1 MLRRLEKGL
10 NDAKMK
16 SQATLPLTEAHLDGL
31 NQAHVG
37 LGHLGSADGRQ
48 YRDSDMRSPMY
59 NGPQP
64 DRPYQGHASGS
75 TSLDDDNDD
84 GEPVEEGMY
93 PARLIKKER
102 QRNSFFGTVLGPS
115 AAGRT
120 PENGSSPA
128 TSALDRPPSYSTD
141 TPSPLYSIPQ
151 ANAPLDDPVKRGLMD
166 EATAEN
172 IFDMVLIRLNPFIN
186 LFDPELH
193 TASYVRKKCPFLYTT
208 LLMAGSKFFK
218 PQVYPEIRQ
227 IAEQH
232 AVRVFAELRKSVEIV
247 QAFMCLTYWKEPTDD
262 GRTWTYIGFACRMAV
277 ELGLNRYTS
286 RPNPHETNLQRLERR
301 NRERAYLVLF
311 VHDRS
316 LSMQTGRLWMLP
328 EDDLVIESEGW
339 HEQVPQGSIRPE
351 DVILAAF
358 VSLRQI
364 AVETTKMF
372 ELQKNSSGTAQQD
385 NFDFL
390 LNACNLKL
398 ASWAAQW
405 TQEMKRAHG
414 ESFHHSFLE
423 FFQLYVGLFLN
434 SFGIHAYLIG
444 SNGPPPSLQALGT
457 CYANA
462 SRCLEIIVKEFARVQ
477 MLQYSQESI
486 TVMTAYCAV
495 MLLRLLRK
503 SNKTDSTVFSLI
515 LNAAEAYKEAGAM
528 MSSSSSCIF
537 HARFLKALVEREV
550 ARARQQGTRDLQD
563 GPAIDPALQDVAMT
577 TPASSMNPTTYPLPT
592 PGPESISSGPT
603 SPHNQGHPSPP
614 SGHMSEPY
622 YFPQGYGGHSGQQ
635 HVMSSAQGD
644 KNMVEAQ
651 MYAGGVANSTQQQ
664 ADHFYYHNMCRELGV
679 SEGADLMQYNMM
691 YFRERGVGG
700 VA

>member
-1 MLRRLEKGL
+1 
-10 NDAKMK
+10 
-16 SQATLPLTEAHLDGL
+16 
-31 NQAHVG
+31 
-37 LGHLGSADGRQ
+37 
-48 YRDSDMRSPMY
+48 
-59 NGPQP
+59 
-64 DRPYQGHASGS
+64 
-75 TSLDDDNDD
+75 
-84 GEPVEEGMY
+84 
-93 PARLIKKER
+93 
-102 QRNSFFGTVLGPS
+102 
-115 AAGRT
+115 
-120 PENGSSPA
+120 
-128 TSALDRPPSYSTD
+128 
-141 TPSPLYSIPQ
+141 
-151 ANAPLDDPVKRGLMD
+151 
-166 EATAEN
+166 
-172 IFDMVLIRLNPFIN
+172 
-186 LFDPELH
+186 
-193 TASYVRKKCPFLYTT
+193 
-208 LLMAGSKFFK
+208 
-218 PQVYPEIRQ
+218 
-227 IAEQH
+227 
-232 AVRVFAELRKSVEIV
+232 
-247 QAFMCLTYWKEPTDD
+247 
-262 GRTWTYIGFACRMAV
+262 
-277 ELGLNRYTS
+277 
-286 RPNPHETNLQRLERR
+286 
-301 NRERAYLVLF
+301 
-311 VHDRS
+311 
-316 LSMQTGRLWMLP
+316 MLP

-339 HEQVPQGSIRPE
+339 HEQVPQGAIRPE

-515 LNAAEAYKEAGAM
+515 MNAAEAYKEAGAM
-528 MSSSSSCIF
+528 MSSSSSCIS

-550 ARARQQGTRDLQD
+550 ARARQHGTRDIQ
-563 GPAIDPALQDVAMT
+563 GPAIDPTLQDVTM
-577 TPASSMNPTTYPLPT
+577 TPASSTNPTAYPLPT

-603 SPHNQGHPSPP
+603 SPHNQAHPSPP
-614 SGHMSEPY
+614 SGQMSEQPY
-622 YFPQGYGGHSGQQ
+622 YFPQGFGGQQ
-635 HVMSSAQGD
+635 QVMGATQGD
-644 KNMVEAQ
+644 KGIIEAQ
-651 MYAGGVANSTQQQ
+651 MYAGGVTNPTQQQ
-664 ADHFYYHNMCRELGV
+664 ADSFYYHNMCRELGV
-679 SEGADLMQYNMM
+679 SEGADLMGYNLM